1 MVLKILKICSRQKG
15 MRQGRL
21 GQDEDCSQ
29 TNTQRSFIRATQVF
43 LGTEMLSVQRF
54 SIAKLQ
60 HGWYF

>member
-1 MVLKILKICSRQKG
+1 MG
-15 MRQGRL
+15 QGRL

-43 LGTEMLSVQRF
+43 LGTELLSVQRF